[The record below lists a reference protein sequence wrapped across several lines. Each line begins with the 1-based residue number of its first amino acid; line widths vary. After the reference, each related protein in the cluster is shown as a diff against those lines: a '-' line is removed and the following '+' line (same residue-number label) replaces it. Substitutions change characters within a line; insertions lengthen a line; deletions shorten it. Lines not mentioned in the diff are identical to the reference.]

1 MPVLGAFRRIVIADD
16 EPNLRKVLGS
26 LLRREGY
33 DVLEARDGEEA
44 LKLLSAEVSVLITD
58 LRMPRLDGMALFR
71 RALAE
76 YPDLKVIIW
85 TAYGRITE
93 SVEAVKHGA
102 FDYIEKGVDNDILL
116 QVVRKAVSSFELDQK
131 SPHRASGP
139 LPTGMGRFG
148 LIGTSSALQQTF
160 QLIDK
165 VADTPSTVLITGE
178 SGTGK
183 ELVARALHEQSSR
196 KNEAF
201 IKINCA
207 AIPKTLM
214 ESELFGYEKGA
225 FTGAVS
231 QKPGRFE
238 LADRGTL
245 FLDEIGELPLEMQV
259 KLLRVLQE
267 SEFERVGGIKTLHV
281 DVRMIAATNRDL
293 LKEVAQGNFREEL
306 YYRLNVV
313 PIGLP
318 PLREVILL
326 VGVEDMDQDQ
336 AAQVLSITPAAL
348 RQRLSRARTQLA
360 SSLEAGENGRGV
372 SPKSSTIAISDDDAT
387 VAVVNQENGSV
398 SFFATATNTR
408 LSTAV
413 TGSVPSSVVIPAN
426 GQPIALQSRGPHA
439 ASARFA
445 SAARPRARSWPQPA
459 STSCP
464 ADCRR
469 RASTPRWLSVRMIW
483 PARSSPGRR

>member
-139 LPTGMGRFG
+139 VPTGMGRFG

-245 FLDEIGELPLEMQV
+245 FLDEIGELSMRGQAL
-259 KLLRVLQE
+259 LLRALEEHAVTPIGATTPQPC
-267 SEFERVGGIKTLHV
+267 
-281 DVRMIAATNRDL
+281 DVRIIAATNREL
-293 LKEVAQGNFREEL
+293 PRAVAQGDFRGDL
-306 YYRLNVV
+306 YARLAAIV
-313 PIGLP
+313 LQLA
-318 PLREVILL
+318 PLRARREDILL
-326 VGVEDMDQDQ
+326 LLAHALVVGF
-336 AAQVLSITPAAL
+336 
-348 RQRLSRARTQLA
+348 QL
-360 SSLEAGENGRGV
+360 G
-372 SPKSSTIAISDDDAT
+372 DA
-387 VAVVNQENGSV
+387 
-398 SFFATATNTR
+398 
-408 LSTAV
+408 
-413 TGSVPSSVVIPAN
+413 
-426 GQPIALQSRGPHA
+426 
-439 ASARFA
+439 ARFL
-445 SAARPRARSWPQPA
+445 
-459 STSCP
+459 
-464 ADCRR
+464 RR
-469 RASTPRWLSVRMIW
+469 RD
-483 PARSSPGRR
+483 